1 VTPDVACIKL
11 RGVTVLGNQP
21 PMSTPARVRKAR
33 SLLRTILASLA
44 AAALLAGAGPAQ
56 AIINGK
62 PVVESDAYAHAVVGV
77 VPLDKY
83 DHPGACT
90 GILLTP
96 RVVLTAA
103 HCVGKETKGVS
114 VVFDLKIGET
124 HKVAVTRTVIHP
136 DYVEEEDK
144 FKPGDI
150 AILFLAAHDYPTV
163 IIPFDRD
170 VSFTNGQQ
178 FVFLGYGRSIYNRSS
193 STGVLRKASIA
204 ASGYDTPREVALK
217 PLMDAWPCSGDSG
230 GPILRK
236 DMSGRYA
243 LTGIMNAVNAG
254 PVGECLFENSFMT
267 PLHSYSDWIA
277 STLAAGS

>member
-1 VTPDVACIKL
+1 MT
-11 RGVTVLGNQP
+11 
-21 PMSTPARVRKAR
+21 MPARIAIASAVL
-33 SLLRTILASLA
+33 SLVLAVVSVPP
-44 AAALLAGAGPAQ
+44 AG

-62 PVVESDAYAHAVVGV
+62 PVNESDAYAHAVVGV

-96 RVVLTAA
+96 RAVLTAA
-103 HCVGKETKGVS
+103 HCLAGDVKSVS
-114 VVFDLKIGET
+114 VVFDLKIGEV
-124 HKVAVTRTVIHP
+124 HKVASTRTVIHP
-136 DYVEEEDK
+136 DFRDDEDK
-144 FKPGDI
+144 FNPGDT
-150 AILFLAAHDYPTV
+150 AIIFLAAHDNPAV

-170 VSFTNGQQ
+170 ETFTDGQQ
-178 FVFLGYGRSIYNRSS
+178 FVFLGYGRSISERSR

-204 ASGYDTPREVALK
+204 AAGYDTPREVALK
-217 PLMDAWPCSGDSG
+217 PLMDAWPCDGDSG

-243 LTGIMNAVNAG
+243 LTGIMNAVSAG
-254 PVGECLFENSFMT
+254 PVGECLFQNSFMT

-277 STLAAGS
+277 STLAAGG

>member
-1 VTPDVACIKL
+1 MSMPDRARKVRPLFRTGIAAC
-11 RGVTVLGNQP
+11 VVLL
-21 PMSTPARVRKAR
+21 TLILAYAEPAR
-33 SLLRTILASLA
+33 
-44 AAALLAGAGPAQ
+44 

-62 PVVESDAYAHAVVGV
+62 PVTESDAYAHAVVGV

-96 RVVLTAA
+96 RAVLTAA
-103 HCVGKETKGVS
+103 HCVSGDTKSVS
-114 VVFDLKIGET
+114 VVFDLKIGVT
-124 HKVAVTRTVIHP
+124 HKVAVTRSVVHP
-136 DYVEEEDK
+136 EYKDEEDK

-150 AILFLAAHDYPTV
+150 AIIFLAAHDYPTV

-170 VSFTNGQQ
+170 VTFNDGQQ
-178 FVFLGYGRSIYNRSS
+178 FVFLGYGRSIYDRSN
-193 STGVLRKASIA
+193 STGVLRKAAIA
-204 ASGYDTPREVALK
+204 AAGSDTAREVTLK
-217 PLMDAWPCSGDSG
+217 PLMDAWPCGGDSG

-243 LTGIMNAVNAG
+243 LTGIMNAVSAG

-267 PLHSYSDWIA
+267 PVHSYADWIA
-277 STLAAGS
+277 STLASEK

>member
-1 VTPDVACIKL
+1 MTTP
-11 RGVTVLGNQP
+11 
-21 PMSTPARVRKAR
+21 VRT
-33 SLLRTILASLA
+33 LLA
-44 AAALLAGAGPAQ
+44 AAVLAVASIPPAA

-62 PVVESDAYAHAVVGV
+62 PVTESDAYAHAVVGV

-90 GILLTP
+90 GVLLTP
-96 RVVLTAA
+96 RAVLTAA
-103 HCVGKETKGVS
+103 HCVSGDTKSVS
-114 VVFDLKIGET
+114 VVFDLKIGDVR
-124 HKVAVTRTVIHP
+124 HVAVTRSVVHP
-136 DYVEEEDK
+136 EYKDEEDK

-150 AILFLAAHDYPTV
+150 AVIFLAAHDYPTV

-170 VSFTNGQQ
+170 EAFNDGQQ
-178 FVFLGYGRSIYNRSS
+178 FVFLGYGRSEYDRSN

-204 ASGYDTPREVALK
+204 AAGSDTAREVTLK
-217 PLMDAWPCSGDSG
+217 PLMDAWPCGGDSG

-243 LTGIMNAVNAG
+243 LSGIMNAVSAG

-267 PLHSYSDWIA
+267 PVNSYKDWIA
-277 STLAAGS
+277 STLASEK

>member
-1 VTPDVACIKL
+1 
-11 RGVTVLGNQP
+11 
-21 PMSTPARVRKAR
+21 M
-33 SLLRTILASLA
+33 LRTII
-44 AAALLAGAGPAQ
+44 AAALLVFLSVPPAA

-90 GILLTP
+90 GILITP
-96 RVVLTAA
+96 RAVLTAA
-103 HCVGKETKGVS
+103 HCVSGDVKSVS

-124 HKVAVTRTVIHP
+124 RKVAVIRTVIHP
-136 DYVEEEDK
+136 DYVDEEDK
-144 FKPGDI
+144 FNVGDI
-150 AILFLAAHDYPTV
+150 AIIFIAQHGYPTV

-170 VSFTNGQQ
+170 ETFTDGQQ
-178 FVFLGYGRSIYNRSS
+178 FVFAGYGRAISDRSR

-217 PLMDAWPCSGDSG
+217 PLMDAWPCDGDSG
-230 GPILRK
+230 GPIMRK

-243 LTGIMNAVNAG
+243 LTGIMNAVSAG
-254 PVGECLFENSFMT
+254 PVGECLFEHSFMT
-267 PLHSYSDWIA
+267 PLHTYRDWIA
-277 STLAAGS
+277 ETLAKGG